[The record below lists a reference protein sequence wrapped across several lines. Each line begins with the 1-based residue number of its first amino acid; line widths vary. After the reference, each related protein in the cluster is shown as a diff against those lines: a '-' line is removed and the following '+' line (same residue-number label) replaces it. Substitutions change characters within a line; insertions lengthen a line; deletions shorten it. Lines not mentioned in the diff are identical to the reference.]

1 MGISDNFGNPQGLVG
16 RLMLSG
22 MNMGHT
28 PMAKWGFA
36 QFEVPPTAIIVDIG
50 CGGGYNVKRLLE
62 RCPQGHVFGVDI
74 SAESVKKSITVNKN
88 EVGKRC
94 DIIQASVEALPFDDH
109 VLDLATA
116 FETVYFWPDLAMNF
130 KEVRR
135 VLADGGHFVVVN
147 DPGDPNKHWEDK
159 IPGMRSYTAEQV
171 AEAMKG
177 AGFSDI
183 RISRE
188 KNMFC
193 VDGAA
198 VEQDKQ

>member
-1 MGISDNFGNPQGLVG
+1 MSISENFGNPQGLVG
-16 RLMLSG
+16 RLMLAG

-28 PMAKWGFA
+28 PMAQWGFA
-36 QFEVPPTAIIVDIG
+36 QFEVPGLAIALDIG

-62 RCPQGHVFGVDI
+62 RITEGHVFGVDI
-74 SAESVKKSITVNKN
+74 SEESVRKSIAVNKS

-94 DIIQASVEALPFDDH
+94 DIVQASVEALPFDDG
-109 VLDLATA
+109 VLDLVTA
-116 FETVYFWPDLAMNF
+116 FETVYFWPDIAENF

-159 IPGMRSYTAEQV
+159 IPGMRSYTAEQI
-171 AEAMKG
+171 EQAMEG

-183 RISRE
+183 RISRQR
-188 KNMFC
+188 NMFC
-193 VDGAA
+193 VDGT
-198 VEQDKQ
+198 VTEQGKQ

>member
-1 MGISDNFGNPQGLVG
+1 MSISDNFGNPQGLVG
-16 RLMLSG
+16 SLMLSG
-22 MNMGHT
+22 MNMGHS

-36 QFEVPPTAIIVDIG
+36 QFEVPQTAIAVDIG

-74 SAESVKKSITVNKN
+74 SEESVRKSKAVNRKQ
-88 EVGKRC
+88 VGKRC
-94 DIIQASVEALPFDDH
+94 DIAQASVEALPFDDH

-116 FETVYFWPDLAMNF
+116 FETVYFWPDIAENF

-135 VLADGGHFVVVN
+135 VLADGGHFVVIN
-147 DPGDPNKHWEDK
+147 DPGDPNKHWEDM
-159 IPGMRSYTAEQV
+159 IPSMKSYTAEEI
-171 AEAMKG
+171 AAAMEG

-183 RISRE
+183 RISKE

-193 VDGAA
+193 VNGTAA
-198 VEQDKQ
+198 

>member
-1 MGISDNFGNPQGLVG
+1 MGISGNFGNPQGLVG

-36 QFEVPPTAIIVDIG
+36 QFEVSPAAIVADIG

-74 SAESVKKSITVNKN
+74 SAESVKKSIAVNKN

-135 VLADGGHFVVVN
+135 VLADGGRFVVVN

-171 AEAMKG
+171 AETMEA

-183 RISRE
+183 RISCE

-193 VDGAA
+193 VDGTAA
-198 VEQDKQ
+198 EQGGR

>member
-22 MNMGHT
+22 MNMGHS

-36 QFEVPPTAIIVDIG
+36 QFEVPATAIIVDIG

-74 SAESVKKSITVNKN
+74 SAESVKKSITVNKG

-94 DIIQASVEALPFDDH
+94 DIVQASVEALPFDDH

-116 FETVYFWPDLAMNF
+116 FETVYFWPDIAENF

-159 IPGMRSYTAEQV
+159 IPGMRIHTAEQV
-171 AEAMKG
+171 AQAMEA

-183 RISRE
+183 RISKK

-193 VDGAA
+193 VDGTTS
-198 VEQDKQ
+198 

>member
-1 MGISDNFGNPQGLVG
+1 MSISENFGNPKGLIG

-36 QFEVPPTAIIVDIG
+36 QFEVPEAAVVVDIG

-62 RCPQGHVFGVDI
+62 RCPRGHVFGVDI
-74 SAESVKKSITVNKN
+74 SEESVKKSRAVNKS

-94 DIIQASVEALPFDDH
+94 DIVRASVEVLPLDDH

-116 FETVYFWPDLAMNF
+116 FETVYFWPDIAENF

-135 VLADGGHFVVVN
+135 VLADSGHFVVIN
-147 DPGDPNKHWEDK
+147 DPGNPNTHWEDK
-159 IPGMRSYTAEQV
+159 IPGMRAYTAEQV
-171 AEAMKG
+171 AETMEA

-183 RISRE
+183 QIRMSSTLVPNAPR
-188 KNMFC
+188 C
-193 VDGAA
+193 YDT
-198 VEQDKQ
+198 

>member
-1 MGISDNFGNPQGLVG
+1 MGVSDNFGNPKGLVG

-28 PMAKWGFA
+28 PMATWGFA
-36 QFEVPPTAIIVDIG
+36 QFEVPRAAIAVDIG

-62 RCPQGHVFGVDI
+62 RCQEGHVFGVDI
-74 SAESVKKSITVNKN
+74 SEESVRKSIAVNRN
-88 EVGKRC
+88 EIGKRC
-94 DIIQASVEALPFDDH
+94 DIVQASVESLPFDDH
-109 VLDLATA
+109 VLGLATA
-116 FETVYFWPDLAMNF
+116 FETVYFWPDIAENF

-159 IPGMRSYTAEQV
+159 IPGMRSYTAEQI
-171 AEAMKG
+171 AGAMEA

-188 KNMFC
+188 GNMFC
-193 VDGAA
+193 VDGTAS
-198 VEQDKQ
+198 EQGGR

>member
-1 MGISDNFGNPQGLVG
+1 MPMSENFGNPQGLVG

-36 QFEVPPTAIIVDIG
+36 QFDIPKTTIAVDIG

-62 RCPQGHVFGVDI
+62 HCAQGHVFGVDI
-74 SAESVKKSITVNKN
+74 SKESVKKSIAVNKD
-88 EVGKRC
+88 EIGKRC
-94 DIIQASVEALPFDDH
+94 DIVQGSVEALPFDDH

-116 FETVYFWPDLAMNF
+116 FETVYFWPDIAENF

-135 VLADGGHFVVVN
+135 VLVDGGRFVVIN
-147 DPGDPNKHWEDK
+147 DPGDPNKHWEDM
-159 IPGMRSYTAEQV
+159 IPGMTAYTAEQI
-171 AEAMKG
+171 AEAMEG
-177 AGFSDI
+177 TGFSDI
-183 RISRE
+183 RITRN

-193 VDGAA
+193 VNGTA
-198 VEQDKQ
+198 V

>member
-1 MGISDNFGNPQGLVG
+1 MSISENFGNPQGLVG
-16 RLMLSG
+16 RLMLAG

-36 QFEVPPTAIIVDIG
+36 QFEVPKMAIALDIG

-62 RCPQGHVFGVDI
+62 RITEGHVFGVDI
-74 SAESVKKSITVNKN
+74 SEESVRKSTAVNKS

-94 DIIQASVEALPFDDH
+94 DIVQASVEALPFDDG
-109 VLDLATA
+109 VLDLVTA
-116 FETVYFWPDLAMNF
+116 FETVYFWPDIAENF

-159 IPGMRSYTAEQV
+159 IPGMRSYTAEQI
-171 AEAMKG
+171 ARAMEG

-188 KNMFC
+188 RNMFC
-193 VDGAA
+193 VDGTAA
-198 VEQDKQ
+198 EQGKQ